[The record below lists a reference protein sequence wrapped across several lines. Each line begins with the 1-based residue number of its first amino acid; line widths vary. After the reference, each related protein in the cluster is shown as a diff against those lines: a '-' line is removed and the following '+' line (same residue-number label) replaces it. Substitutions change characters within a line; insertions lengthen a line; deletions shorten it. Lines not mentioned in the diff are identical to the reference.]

1 MTTIGEMMES
11 DEEFAAEEAKHFPK
25 GNGLAVALPRE
36 NDVEPLLPDNGIGM
50 DYDAARAML
59 AAKHNS
65 AVGMDDPIMMA
76 VTLSNVQL
84 NEMEKLNRRH
94 NEALTKIM
102 AEQSGKYLDGIKSTT
117 DELGKVLADNSVEAI
132 RKIFQ
137 SHGRALTINTNN
149 AKWCAGIMAVSALV
163 QVAMM
168 AVKMWR

>member
-1 MTTIGEMMES
+1 MTP
-11 DEEFAAEEAKHFPK
+11 DEEYAAEEAEHYAK
-25 GNGLAVALPRE
+25 GNGKDIALARE
-36 NDVEPLLPDNGIGM
+36 NEIMPLLPEGIGL
-50 DYDAARAML
+50 DYETVRAML
-59 AAKHNS
+59 AAKHDTI
-65 AVGMDDPIMMA
+65 VGKDEPIMMM
-76 VTLSNVQL
+76 VTLANVHL
-84 NEMEKLNRRH
+84 SELEKINKRH